1 MFEEITQM
9 DAANLAALVAV
20 WAMGLAFLALSAKA
34 ICGYLKN
41 GR

>member
-1 MFEEITQM
+1 MLEEFAHM
-9 DAANLAALVAV
+9 DPAGLAAIAAV
-20 WAMGLAFLALSAKA
+20 WVMGLAFLALSAKA

>member
-1 MFEEITQM
+1 MFEEFAHM
-9 DAANLAALVAV
+9 DPAGLAAVVAV
-20 WAMGLAFLALSAKA
+20 WGMGLAFLALSARA

>member
-1 MFEEITQM
+1 MLDQLTDM
-9 DAANLAALVAV
+9 DAASLAGLVAV
-20 WAMGLAFLALSAKA
+20 WAMGLAFLALSARA

>member
-1 MFEEITQM
+1 MFDQVTHA
-9 DAANLAALVAV
+9 DAGTLAGVVAV
-20 WAMGLAFLALSAKA
+20 WAMGLAFLALSARA